1 MSQLAPRPKFEAVKF
16 PAPGSSVTGTVAF
29 PPEDLPVT
37 DYDTKAPVLWPDGNP
52 KLQTKVVLNTPEG
65 AFALYA
71 RDRILTAIRKA
82 VGDSGAPDVEVGGQI
97 TVEFTEYGKPKAGAQ
112 PPSCTRQSTFPR
124 LVTMT
129 GRRSR

>member
-1 MSQLAPRPKFEAVKF
+1 VSQLAPRPKFPVVKF
-16 PAPGSSVTGTVAF
+16 PEPGASVTGTVAF

-37 DYDTKAPVLWPDGNP
+37 EFGTRTPVLWPDGTP
-52 KLQTKVVLNTPEG
+52 KMQTKVVLNTDEG
-65 AFALYA
+65 TFALYA

-112 PPSCTRQSTFPR
+112 PPKLYEAKYIPPAGDDDGPPF
-124 LVTMT
+124 
-129 GRRSR
+129 